1 MPIDRAAH
9 EPALSAAL
17 PVWRQIRWQLIVAFV
32 ALAVAPVV
40 IVAQITS
47 TLTRDRLVTQGL
59 LQLESIA
66 DLKRDH
72 IARWLDDSAA
82 ALQLLASPSVHDDLI
97 ALARTSAPPTEL
109 QTRVSA
115 SLRHATTLPD
125 AAGQSPI
132 RFQSLFLYTPDGRI
146 VAASDASLL
155 GRLVTRQPYF
165 SPSLGAEYVQP
176 PYYAVGSN
184 ELVMVVTR
192 RLATQEGQTAAIL
205 AGQLDLSV
213 LGRLMLSR
221 SGLGESGET
230 YLVSQESHYL
240 LTPSRFPDY
249 PLTRAYHSLGIDRA
263 LQGEDGSG
271 IYDNYRDPPTSVV
284 GVYRWIPELQAAL
297 LAETSQTEALAAADQ
312 VQRLSSIVMGGAS
325 LLAMLTGLL
334 VATRISRPLILLTQ
348 MAARIAGGA
357 LDQRVQLRQRNE
369 LGVLASGFNTM
380 AARLQQT
387 LQGLEERV
395 AERTNA
401 LHTALADLETRAAA
415 QTELLAALEQER
427 AIVRELSV
435 PVIPIS
441 ATTLIM
447 PLIGALDTERLRQL
461 QARALQ
467 ALERSA
473 ARTLILDI
481 TGVPVVDTQVAQGL
495 LQVVSAARLLG
506 AGVMLVGI
514 RPEVAQALVGLGV
527 DMRAIRTF
535 SDLQSALGELGNH
548 RSAVG

>member
-1 MPIDRAAH
+1 
-9 EPALSAAL
+9 
-17 PVWRQIRWQLIVAFV
+17 
-32 ALAVAPVV
+32 
-40 IVAQITS
+40 
-47 TLTRDRLVTQGL
+47 
-59 LQLESIA
+59 
-66 DLKRDH
+66 
-72 IARWLDDSAA
+72 
-82 ALQLLASPSVHDDLI
+82 
-97 ALARTSAPPTEL
+97 
-109 QTRVSA
+109 
-115 SLRHATTLPD
+115 
-125 AAGQSPI
+125 
-132 RFQSLFLYTPDGRI
+132 
-146 VAASDASLL
+146 
-155 GRLVTRQPYF
+155 
-165 SPSLGAEYVQP
+165 
-176 PYYAVGSN
+176 
-184 ELVMVVTR
+184 MVVTR

>member
-1 MPIDRAAH
+1 MPIDRVAH
-9 EPALSAAL
+9 EPALSASL
-17 PVWRQIRWQLIVAFV
+17 PIWRQIRWQLIVAFV
-32 ALAVAPVV
+32 VLAAAPVV
-40 IVAQITS
+40 VVAQITS

-59 LQLESIA
+59 RQLESIA

-72 IARWLDDSAA
+72 IASWLDDSTA
-82 ALQLLASPSVHDDLI
+82 ALQLLASPSVHDDLV
-97 ALARTSAPPTEL
+97 ALAQPSAPSAEL
-109 QTRVSA
+109 QTRISTI
-115 SLRHATTLPD
+115 LKHATTQPD
-125 AAGQSPI
+125 AAGQSSV
-132 RFQSLFLYTPDGRI
+132 RFQSLFLYTSDGRV
-146 VAASDASLL
+146 VAASDASLV

-165 SPSLGAEYVQP
+165 APSLGAEYVQP
-176 PYYAVGSN
+176 PYYAIGSN
-184 ELVMVVTR
+184 ELIMVVTR
-192 RLATQEGQTAAIL
+192 RLLTQDGQTAAIL

-213 LGRLMLSR
+213 LGEIMLSR

-240 LTPSRFPDY
+240 LTPSRFPDN
-249 PLTRAYHSLGIDRA
+249 PLIRAYHSFGIDRA
-263 LQGEDGSG
+263 LRGEDGSG

-297 LAETSQTEALAAADQ
+297 LAETSQAEALAAADQ

-325 LLAMLTGLL
+325 LLAVLTGLL
-334 VATRISRPLILLTQ
+334 VATRISRPLTLLTQ

-369 LGVLASGFNTM
+369 LGVLATGFNTM
-380 AARLQQT
+380 TARLQQT
-387 LQGLEERV
+387 LQGLEDRV

-401 LHTALADLETRAAA
+401 LHTALADLEARTSV

-447 PLIGALDTERLRQL
+447 PLIGGLDTERLHQL
-461 QARALQ
+461 QTRALQ

-473 ARTLILDI
+473 AHTLILDI

-535 SDLQSALGELGNH
+535 SDLQSALGTLGDR

>member
-1 MPIDRAAH
+1 MPTDRAAH
-9 EPALSAAL
+9 EPALSATL
-17 PVWRQIRWQLIVAFV
+17 PIWRQIRWQLIVAFV
-32 ALAVAPVV
+32 VLAVAPVV
-40 IVAQITS
+40 VVAQITS

-59 LQLESIA
+59 RQLESIA

-72 IARWLDDSAA
+72 IASWLDDSTA

-97 ALARTSAPPTEL
+97 GLAQISAPTTEQ
-109 QTRVSA
+109 QTRISA
-115 SLRHATTLPD
+115 ILKHATTQPD

-132 RFQSLFLYTPDGRI
+132 RFQSLFLYTPDGQVI
-146 VAASDASLL
+146 AASDASLL

-165 SPSLGAEYVQP
+165 TPSLGAEYVQP

-184 ELVMVVTR
+184 ELIMVVTR
-192 RLATQEGQTAAIL
+192 RLATQDGQTAAIL

-230 YLVSQESHYL
+230 YLVSRESYFL

-271 IYDNYRDPPTSVV
+271 IYDNYRDPPLSVV

-297 LAETSQTEALAAADQ
+297 LAETSQAEALAAADQ
-312 VQRLSSIVMGGAS
+312 VQRFSSIVMGGAS
-325 LLAMLTGLL
+325 LIAVLTGLL
-334 VATRISRPLILLTQ
+334 IATRISRPLTLLTQ

-357 LDQRVQLRQRNE
+357 LDQRVQLRQHNE

-401 LHTALADLETRAAA
+401 LHTALADLETRTTV

-427 AIVRELSV
+427 ATARELSV

-441 ATTLIM
+441 ATTLII
-447 PLIGALDTERLRQL
+447 PLIGALDTERLHQL
-461 QARALQ
+461 QTQALG
-467 ALERSA
+467 ALERSVA
-473 ARTLILDI
+473 HTLILDI

-506 AGVMLVGI
+506 ARVMLVGI

-535 SDLQSALGELGNH
+535 SDLQSALGAPVAQRL
-548 RSAVG
+548 AVR

>member
-1 MPIDRAAH
+1 MPTNH
-9 EPALSAAL
+9 GLHKPELSARL
-17 PVWRQIRWQLIVAFV
+17 PFWRQIRWQLIVAFV
-32 ALAVAPVV
+32 LLTVAPVV
-40 IVAQITS
+40 VVAQITS
-47 TLTRDRLVTQGL
+47 SLTHDRLVTQAL
-59 LQLESIA
+59 RQLESIA

-72 IARWLDDSAA
+72 IASWLDDSTA

-97 ALARTSAPPTEL
+97 ALARTPSPSTEL
-109 QTRVSA
+109 QTRISA
-115 SLRHATTLPD
+115 VLKHATIQPE

-132 RFQSLFLYTPDGRI
+132 RFRSLFLYTPDGRVI
-146 VAASDASLL
+146 AASDASLL

-165 SPSLGAEYVQP
+165 TPSLGAEYVQP
-176 PYYAVGSN
+176 PYYAVGNN

-192 RLATQEGQTAAIL
+192 RLATQDGQTAAIL

-213 LGRLMLSR
+213 LGQLMLSR

-249 PLTRAYHSLGIDRA
+249 PLNRAYHSLGIDRA
-263 LQGEDGSG
+263 LQGGDGSG

-284 GVYRWIPELQAAL
+284 GVYRWIPELQTAL
-297 LAETSQTEALAAADQ
+297 LAETSQDEALAAADQ

-325 LLAMLTGLL
+325 LLAVLTGLL
-334 VATRISRPLILLTQ
+334 VATRIFRPLTLLTQ

-357 LDQRVQLRQRNE
+357 LDQRVQLHQRNE

-415 QTELLAALEQER
+415 QTDLLAALEQER

-447 PLIGALDTERLRQL
+447 PLVGTLDTERLHQL
-461 QARALQ
+461 QTRALQ
-467 ALERSA
+467 ALEGSA

-495 LQVVSAARLLG
+495 LQVVFAARLLG
-506 AGVMLVGI
+506 ARVMLVGI
-514 RPEVAQALVGLGV
+514 RPEVAQALVGLGI
-527 DMRAIRTF
+527 DMRTIRTF
-535 SDLQSALGELGNH
+535 SDLQSALGTQAAQP
-548 RSAVG
+548 SAVA